1 MELKPYTLK
10 KKNKKHIRVLDVALE
25 WGLLGTP
32 DWHLAVSNFDLQGQ
46 RQAG

>member
-1 MELKPYTLK
+1 MELKPYPLK
-10 KKNKKHIRVLDVALE
+10 KKKSIRVLDMALE
-25 WGLLGTP
+25 RDLLGTP